1 MGAHAAGELASPMAA
16 DTVAHAYYNI
26 PDLDPPD
33 ALRQALLEAN
43 GPLERLGMLSEFLRS
58 RSVVV

>member
-1 MGAHAAGELASPMAA
+1 MGDVLP
-16 DTVAHAYYNI
+16 
-26 PDLDPPD
+26 LDMEFK
-33 ALRQALLEAN
+33 QTLLEAN